1 MTSRF
6 ASLIEHNM
14 EKIVEDK
21 DSQNTKK
28 LTKAIKELFADYVQE
43 KKLREP
49 EEKKVGA
56 NFESILCC
64 SENERWFVL
73 QFFFRS
79 MY

>member
-49 EEKKVGA
+49 EEKKVGT
-56 NFESILCC
+56 NFENILCC